1 MNRAPH
7 RVVDDFQERL
17 QPLEI
22 AFHRDYW
29 DSQVSATSENEA
41 RRARSELALREL
53 KGDPVMLDAV
63 NEALGDGMHEPVLRR
78 QLQVLRVSL
87 TANQM
92 TDAQRREM
100 VEVTGKVESEFA
112 KYRPKVDGKTL
123 SENDIQ
129 SVLETSDDSEE
140 RRRVWLA
147 SKEIGHRVGG
157 RVRELARLHNGVAL
171 ELGYADY
178 YRMALDLQ
186 EISEDWLFG
195 VLDELDALTRD
206 SFARWKEE
214 LDAGLRSR
222 FGTEDLRPWHY
233 SDPFFQY
240 APDKGSDLN
249 LDRYFSGTSTA
260 ADLAFKTFAALGID
274 LAGVLEKSDLYP
286 RDLKCQHAF
295 CLDID
300 RTGNDVRVLANVVPG
315 ERWVEVMLHECG
327 HAAYDISIDRRLP
340 YLLHRPAHTFVTEA
354 MALLSG
360 RLTRDVHWLTTIAGV
375 PGADVSPL
383 AERLQRSSAI
393 QSTMFA
399 RWVLV
404 MTHFERALY
413 RDPETDLDEL
423 WWDLVER
430 FQLVARPDEPVP
442 GAWASKIHVAVA
454 PVYYHNYLLGEL
466 LASQLEEAI
475 RERCPGGI
483 LSREAGE
490 VLKSGLFSHGNLMR
504 WDKVIEEA
512 TGRPLSA
519 TAFAAQVTASA

>member
-7 RVVDDFQERL
+7 RVVDDFQARL
-17 QPLEI
+17 QPLEVT
-22 AFHRDYW
+22 FHRDYW
-29 DSQVSATSENEA
+29 DSQVAATPENEE
-41 RRARSELALREL
+41 RRSRSELELRTL
-53 KGDPVMLDAV
+53 KGDRLVLDAV
-63 NEALGDGMHEPVLRR
+63 DEALADGMHEPALSR
-78 QLQVLRVSL
+78 QLEVLHLSL

-100 VEVTGKVESEFA
+100 VDVTGKVESEFA
-112 KYRPKVDGKTL
+112 RFRPHVDGTAL

-129 SVLETSDDSEE
+129 SVLETSNDGEE

-157 RVRELARLHNGVAL
+157 RVKELARLHNGVAL

-186 EISEDWLFG
+186 EISEEWLFR
-195 VLDELDALTRD
+195 VLGDLDALTRD
-206 SFARWKEE
+206 SFARWKED
-214 LDAGLRSR
+214 LDDGLRER
-222 FGTEDLRPWHY
+222 FGTQDIRPWHY
-233 SDPFFQY
+233 ADPFFQY
-240 APDKGSDLN
+240 APDEGSVLN
-249 LDRYFSGTSTA
+249 LDRYFPETSTA
-260 ADLAFKTFAALGID
+260 AELALKTFAAMGID
-274 LAGVLEKSDLYP
+274 IGGVLGKSDLYP
-286 RDLKCQHAF
+286 HDLKCQHAF

-300 RTGNDVRVLANVVPG
+300 RTGRDVRVLANVVPG
-315 ERWVEVMLHECG
+315 ERWIEVMLHECG

-360 RLTRDVHWLTTIAGV
+360 RLTRDPRWLTEIAGLPEAEV
-375 PGADVSPL
+375 GPI

-404 MTHFERALY
+404 MAHFERALY

-430 FQLVARPDEPVP
+430 FQLVTRPDEPVP

-466 LASQLEEAI
+466 LASQLEETI
-475 RERCPGGI
+475 EQRCPGGI
-483 LSREAGE
+483 VSREAGE
-490 VLKSGLFSHGNLMR
+490 LLKKGLFQHGNLMR
-504 WDKVIEEA
+504 WDKVIQEA
-512 TGRPLSA
+512 TGHPLSPK
-519 TAFAAQVTASA
+519 AFAAQVTVEV